1 MAEEKETNELPSEE
15 TTKFSKEAVI
25 EAEGNLP
32 EEATSESVV
41 KPTEIIVEKTEEDS
55 TDVSTEEIVDNA
67 MKKEDIDKID
77 AEAKEYLEKHSKEA
91 EIDWDKI
98 EFEDEEKNFPKI
110 SKEELDVFCTISE
123 GFIDRESVETYIR
136 IAHADI
142 ENYLEMKQLVDS
154 GEATEDDKDYYDS
167 LSKSKE
173 NSRIILATIQQD
185 GRKLDKEFKES
196 RIAEDLI
203 KAVTLKACS
212 DYIVK
217 K

>member
-1 MAEEKETNELPSEE
+1 MAEEKEIEKSESSRGTVNGTCLYEEE
-15 TTKFSKEAVI
+15 TTGFKKDDII
-25 EAEGNLP
+25 ETEGNLP
-32 EEATSESVV
+32 EEAAPESVI
-41 KPTEIIVEKTEEDS
+41 KPTEITVEKTEEDV

-123 GFIDRESVETYIR
+123 GFIDREAVETYIR

-173 NSRIILATIQQD
+173 NSRIISTIRQD
-185 GRKLDKEFKES
+185 MTNLRTK
-196 RIAEDLI
+196 
-203 KAVTLKACS
+203 
-212 DYIVK
+212 
-217 K
+217 

>member
-1 MAEEKETNELPSEE
+1 MTEEKEIEKSESSRGTFNDADKIVE
-15 TTKFSKEAVI
+15 DTLSFKKECII

-32 EEATSESVV
+32 EDAAPESVI
-41 KPTEIIVEKTEEDS
+41 KPTEITVEKTEDDV
-55 TDVSTEEIVDNA
+55 TDISTEEIVDNV

-123 GFIDRESVETYIR
+123 GFIDREAVETYIR

-142 ENYLEMKQLVDS
+142 ENDLEMKKLVDS
-154 GEATEDDKDYYDS
+154 GEAT
-167 LSKSKE
+167 
-173 NSRIILATIQQD
+173 
-185 GRKLDKEFKES
+185 
-196 RIAEDLI
+196 
-203 KAVTLKACS
+203 
-212 DYIVK
+212 
-217 K
+217 